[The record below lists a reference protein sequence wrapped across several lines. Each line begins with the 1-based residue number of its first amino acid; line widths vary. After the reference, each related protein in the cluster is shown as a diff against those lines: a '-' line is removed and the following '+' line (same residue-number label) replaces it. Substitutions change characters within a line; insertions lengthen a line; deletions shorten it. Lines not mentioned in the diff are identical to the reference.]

1 LIEKVGGT
9 MEFSLYFVSENK
21 ARRSSEFLGKYGF
34 ELQKLG
40 WSRANDSYYV
50 VVRKPIEPEEAE
62 PLLRAVCK
70 RFGGV
75 YKDYFSETGQIIKPK

>member
-1 LIEKVGGT
+1 
-9 MEFSLYFVSENK
+9 MEYYLYFVSEDQ
-21 ARRSSEFLGKYGF
+21 ARHSGEFLGKRGF
-34 ELQKLG
+34 EVRKLG

-50 VVRKPIEPEEAE
+50 VVRKPIQPEQAG
-62 PLLRAVCK
+62 PVLRAVCK

>member
-1 LIEKVGGT
+1 
-9 MEFSLYFVSENK
+9 MEYSLYFVSEDK
-21 ARRSSEFLGKYGF
+21 ARRSSEFLGKHGF
-34 ELQKLG
+34 ELHKLG

-50 VVRKPIEPEEAE
+50 VVRKPVQPEQAE
-62 PLLRAVCK
+62 PLLRAACK

>member
-1 LIEKVGGT
+1 
-9 MEFSLYFVSENK
+9 MEYSLYFVSEDK
-21 ARRSSEFLGKYGF
+21 ARRSGEFLGMHGF

-50 VVRKPIEPEEAE
+50 VVRKPVQPEEAE
-62 PLLRAVCK
+62 PLLRVACK